1 MITPATDDSKAVE
14 EKSTESV
21 KPKTATRSGKES
33 GWSKTKSV
41 VKTKVGEPQKKP
53 FKLVIRKLP
62 VHDFNEDDF
71 AASVSR
77 ILSQL
82 DLGNSAAKSEI
93 PKDAEKE
100 KELIQI
106 EHFIQ
111 GKLRLENCQI
121 EKLIRILD

>member
-1 MITPATDDSKAVE
+1 MITPLADDSKAVD
-14 EKSTESV
+14 EKSTETV
-21 KPKTATRSGKES
+21 KAKTSTRSGKES
-33 GWSKTKSV
+33 GWSKSKSA
-41 VKTKVGEPQKKP
+41 VKAKVGEPQKKP

-82 DLGNSAAKSEI
+82 DFGDSAAKLEAT
-93 PKDAEKE
+93 KDTEKDV
-100 KELIQI
+100 IQI

-111 GKLRLENCQI
+111 GKLRFETC
-121 EKLIRILD
+121 KS

>member
-1 MITPATDDSKAVE
+1 MITPLTDDSKAVE
-14 EKSTESV
+14 EKSIETV
-21 KPKTATRSGKES
+21 KPKTSTRPGKES
-33 GWSKTKSV
+33 GWSKSKSA

-77 ILSQL
+77 VLSQL
-82 DLGNSAAKSEI
+82 DFGNSAVKLDT
-93 PKDAEKE
+93 PKDAD

-111 GKLRLENCQI
+111 GKLRLEGSESREIDQAS
-121 EKLIRILD
+121 

>member
-1 MITPATDDSKAVE
+1 MITPLTDDSKAAE
-14 EKSTESV
+14 EKSIETV
-21 KPKTATRSGKES
+21 KPKTSTRSGKES
-33 GWSKTKSV
+33 GWSKSKGA

-77 ILSQL
+77 VLSQL
-82 DLGNSAAKSEI
+82 DFGNSAVKLDA
-93 PKDAEKE
+93 PKDTD

-111 GKLRLENCQI
+111 GKLRLESRKSRVIDQAS
-121 EKLIRILD
+121 

>member
-1 MITPATDDSKAVE
+1 MITPVTDDSKAVE
-14 EKSTESV
+14 EKSSETV
-21 KPKTATRSGKES
+21 KPKTSTRPGKES
-33 GWSKTKSV
+33 GWSKSKSV

-82 DLGNSAAKSEI
+82 DFGNSAAKPEA
-93 PKDAEKE
+93 PKDAE

-111 GKLRLENCQI
+111 GKLRFESCMS
-121 EKLIRILD
+121 